1 MSKISQGKRQRLKQ
15 SKKLTQK
22 LFDGMKPGEIIS
34 ACKSGKWDVESL
46 ILRGEVAVLPLAKH
60 FGLDLTQS
68 TSDLKH
74 LIIGELY
81 TIVTMSL
88 RDNTLWAWPIC
99 SIFACWNRAV

>member
-1 MSKISQGKRQRLKQ
+1 MKQ

-34 ACKSGKWDVESL
+34 ACKSGKWDFESL

-74 LIIGELY
+74 MIIDCLE
-81 TIVTMSL
+81 
-88 RDNTLWAWPIC
+88 NQN
-99 SIFACWNRAV
+99 SISNPSHNIQKRP